1 MFRDKHEFPYFLIN
15 CLIKSFSVGSFFK
28 KLYQDKVPKPTGL
41 NDNVKL
47 KKHVKE
53 RNQTT
58 SSTHVVKVIPMPVPK
73 RKLDSNE
80 ETNFEKITA
89 ARKLQKQPAVS

>member
-1 MFRDKHEFPYFLIN
+1 M
-15 CLIKSFSVGSFFK
+15 
-28 KLYQDKVPKPTGL
+28 
-41 NDNVKL
+41 
-47 KKHVKE
+47 KE

-80 ETNFEKITA
+80 ETDFEKIAA